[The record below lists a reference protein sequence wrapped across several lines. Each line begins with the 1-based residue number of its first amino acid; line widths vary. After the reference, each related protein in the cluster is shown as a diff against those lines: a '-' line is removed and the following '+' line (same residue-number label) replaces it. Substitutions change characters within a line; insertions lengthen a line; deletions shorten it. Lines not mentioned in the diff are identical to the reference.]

1 MKKINKIIIL
11 SIIILL
17 NTSCKKQEIP
27 KGTINNY
34 TYYLKSFN
42 LKRLKTPKNI
52 YLIINNNI
60 NYPIS
65 IKNSKNKIGKKLNIY
80 PPQIL
85 LKSNYEENIFLKN
98 IKDLKKIKE
107 TDKVWK
113 KIIKAIKYY
122 KINIDNISIK
132 NKINKLNTKWINS
145 IILDKKTSYKLKYQI
160 ILNKKINKIYVN
172 LLNIK
177 YLNKQIYEKNIKKYY
192 EKLILNKIYQY
203 FKFINK
209 IKNYK

>member
-145 IILDKKTSYKLKYQI
+145 IILDKKTSYKLRYQI